1 MNFWGFINY
10 YFGNID
16 IFRCNKDSILNW
28 NMCIRV
34 IILKIMFLKE
44 NLFRIEFCFN
54 LIGKNL
60 ILILK
65 YISLFDK
72 YD

>member
-1 MNFWGFINY
+1 
-10 YFGNID
+10 
-16 IFRCNKDSILNW
+16 
-28 NMCIRV
+28 
-34 IILKIMFLKE
+34 MFLKE
-44 NLFRIEFCFN
+44 NPSRIEFCLN

-72 YD
+72 YDQY